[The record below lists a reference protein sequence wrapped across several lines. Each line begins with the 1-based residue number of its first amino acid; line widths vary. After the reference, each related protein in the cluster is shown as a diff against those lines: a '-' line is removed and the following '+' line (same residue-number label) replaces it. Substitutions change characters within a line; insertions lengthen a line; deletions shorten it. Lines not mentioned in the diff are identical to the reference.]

1 MSKGLNGKTIVLGV
15 SGGIAAYKAAALC
28 SKLAQAGAEV
38 RVIMTASAVKF
49 VAPLTFQTL
58 SRHEVA
64 VDTFDEKDASVVQH
78 IDLADRADL
87 FVVAPAT
94 ANVIGKM
101 AHGLGD
107 DMLST
112 TLLATTA
119 PVLVAPAMNVHMYAH
134 PAVQQNM
141 KTLADRGVRFVE
153 PGTGQLACGYVGKG
167 RLAEPEEIM
176 RAIEQ
181 HFAEDGRLKGKR
193 VLITAG
199 ATLERIDPVR
209 YISND
214 SSGKMGYAIAEAAA
228 RMGADVTLVSG
239 KVSVPVPPGV
249 TLVQA
254 ESTLEMRD
262 AVLSRMDD
270 QDVIIKAA
278 AVADYRPAEQY
289 EHKLKKMEDEMTMRL
304 VKNPDILQLVGE
316 RKTKQL
322 VVGFAAETRDLE
334 KFAMDKLQRK
344 RCDLLVANNVTLE
357 GAGFGTDT
365 NIVRIFDASGLVE
378 ALPMLGKREVASRLL
393 SLIADRLTKG
403 DATGA

>member
-112 TLLATTA
+112 TLLATIA

-167 RLAEPEEIM
+167 RLAEPEEIV

-181 HFAEDGRLKGKR
+181 HIAEDGRLKGKR

-249 TLVQA
+249 TLVEA

-289 EHKLKKMEDEMTMRL
+289 EHKLKKTEDEMTMRL

-344 RCDLLVANNVTLE
+344 RCDLLVANDVTLE